1 MMEIVPVIND
11 EASVDYSNAFGSEI
25 YRGLPPHRMGRGLGS
40 ALRARFQALLPLLRS
55 VAAPVVQE
63 AATAAGGVLADIAQ
77 DRRPLETSLKR
88 RGGKAVRRLLR
99 KSIDVIKQSGGRRTT
114 IPLRRK
120 RIPRPAKRKAKAK
133 LKKQIKKRSKSKN
146 KRNRQAKRLLK
157 KDALGRYV

>member
-120 RIPRPAKRKAKAK
+120 RIPRPAKRKAK
-133 LKKQIKKRSKSKN
+133 KQIKKRSKSKN